1 MKKTG
6 FSRLRRRTGIS
17 LLALA
22 CGLPASCVKD
32 ETGSVTSLPDGRYPL
47 RLTAEV
53 AQLQT
58 RSAGKDSWS
67 GGEKIGVQLEGMS
80 GTSTYVMDASGN
92 AAPADAANTIYWQ
105 DTAEAEVKAWW
116 PSELKEYDISDQSG
130 GYAGFDF
137 LYASATGSYDR
148 PLNLCFRHLMAKIE
162 VSLSAGDGVTAEDLA
177 GAEVTFYSLNEFLFT
192 AKSLMT
198 MSSRWDEIK
207 PYSSAANKYEAV
219 VYPTNMKGKPLIR
232 VRIDGKDFVYAPE
245 TDAAGTLAAGK
256 RYCYTVTVKTNGI
269 EVAAAAWSAG
279 DEEDVAV
286 ASVVSYTADEVKA
299 GDYLYTDGTTSDG
312 GLRKRYPDGTA
323 PVIADPKP
331 QPIEGKT
338 VAGIV
343 FWVPKDTDPAGR
355 TTPASL
361 TDDKIMAADYPDCTH
376 GLAVAVKAVTY
387 EGSETMAW
395 QDPYE
400 SVAAFQTGENFAP
413 ANKSD
418 YNSIA
423 ISVDMDGVVSD
434 NALSILG
441 YQNTM
446 VLKAYNA
453 WCGDNGKEDYVVRPV
468 DALENFAATC
478 PAPSVTTGWF
488 IPSLKELS
496 MLFHKDIDGYN
507 DNFGGIGETKSV
519 VESSISVAGGD
530 TFIDALYCSSTE
542 SSAGT
547 PFCISPTVFGIT
559 VRQPGSAYNVRAVC
573 AF

>member
-53 AQLQT
+53 AQLHT

-92 AAPADAANTIYWQ
+92 ATPVDAASTIYWK

-116 PSELKEYDISDQSG
+116 PQEIKQYDISDQSG

-137 LYASATGSYDR
+137 LYASAIGSYDR
-148 PLNLCFRHLMAKIE
+148 PLNLRFRHLMAKIE

-177 GAEVTFYSLNEFLFT
+177 GAEVTFYSLNDIIFFGEL
-192 AKSLMT
+192 LMP
-198 MSSRWDEIK
+198 MGDFDEIK

-219 VYPTNMKGKPLIR
+219 VYPMNMKDDPLIR

-245 TDAAGTLAAGK
+245 TDAAGTLEAGK
-256 RYCYTVTVKTNGI
+256 RYGYNVTVKTNGI
-269 EVAAAAWSAG
+269 EVAEAAWSAG

-286 ASVVSYTADEVKA
+286 VSVTSYTADEVKA

-343 FWVPKDTDPAGR
+343 FWVPKDSDPAGR
-355 TTPASL
+355 IVPASL
-361 TDDKIMAADYPDCTH
+361 SDDKIMAADYPDCTH

-395 QDPYE
+395 QNPYE
-400 SVAAFQTGENFAP
+400 SVADFQAGDNFAP
-413 ANKSD
+413 DNKSD
-418 YNSIA
+418 YKSISIDLDDSSNND
-423 ISVDMDGVVSD
+423 ISR
-434 NALSILG
+434 ILG

-446 VLKAYNA
+446 VLKAYNV
-453 WCGDNGKEDYVVRPV
+453 WCRDNGKEDYVVRPV

-478 PAPSVTTGWF
+478 PAPSGSTGWF
-488 IPSLKELS
+488 IPSLKELW
-496 MLFHKDIDGYN
+496 MIFHKDIDGYN

-519 VESSISVAGGD
+519 VESSLSLAGGD
-530 TFIDALYCSSTE
+530 GFVDATYWPSCEIGDGFSFGVSPT
-542 SSAGT
+542 SAG
-547 PFCISPTVFGIT
+547 IIGASKA
-559 VRQPGSAYNVRAVC
+559 SANNVRAVC